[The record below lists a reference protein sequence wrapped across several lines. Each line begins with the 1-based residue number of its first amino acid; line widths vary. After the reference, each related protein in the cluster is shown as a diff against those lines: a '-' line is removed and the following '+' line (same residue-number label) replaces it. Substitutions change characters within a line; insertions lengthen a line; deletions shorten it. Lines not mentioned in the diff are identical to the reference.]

1 MYLLEVQQPC
11 SRWAFEIDFY
21 VKLLCNVYVNL
32 VHNTG
37 YYICLSYF
45 LRVQTMFSFCFVRKF
60 VFPIYIVVFPF
71 KSSWTRIFNEV
82 MKRNQFFI
90 EIFSFMHC
98 ILLRKLQ
105 TFYHNK
111 LGAMTLFSKFCT
123 IFTWRW
129 RRRKGARW
137 LGRKCIELVQN
148 SSIDILPYTVIPLF
162 IRKDFQ
168 TMYD

>member
-1 MYLLEVQQPC
+1 
-11 SRWAFEIDFY
+11 
-21 VKLLCNVYVNL
+21 
-32 VHNTG
+32 
-37 YYICLSYF
+37 
-45 LRVQTMFSFCFVRKF
+45 
-60 VFPIYIVVFPF
+60 
-71 KSSWTRIFNEV
+71 

-162 IRKDFQ
+162 IYQKRFSNNVWLKFSRNFRPIHGNTPGKYMGVGYAKEHDDDINHPLVWLNRVLFKS
-168 TMYD
+168 